1 MELLDRLPARGREGD
16 GGVDPVLGRTAGNE
30 KSSFLNKKKQNQFLL
45 RLITSARS
53 REVLLEVNGEGLNTT
68 SGEQET

>member
-1 MELLDRLPARGREGD
+1 MGLLDRLPARGIEGD

-53 REVLLEVNGEGLNTT
+53 REEANGEGLNTT